1 MSLIRLEHVTRQI
14 PMRDGPALSILRGVT
29 IDIDAGDRVSI
40 VGRSGSGKSTLLN
53 ILGLIDAPTTGRMFF
68 DDRPVQI
75 MRSRERDR
83 IRGRSVGFVFQQ
95 FNLIEGLTATENVAM
110 PLVYSGDSSFW
121 RRRDLAREM
130 LTRVGLGHRLESP
143 VSTLSGGE
151 QQRVAI
157 ARALVRS
164 PRLILADEPTGALDI
179 DTGNAV
185 MRLLDETASDIG
197 AALVVITHDQAVA
210 ANASRRFRLDEGHL
224 SAVDEKAL
232 T

>member
-1 MSLIRLEHVTRQI
+1 MSLISLEDVTRQI

-29 IDIDAGDRVSI
+29 LDVDPGDRVSI

-53 ILGLIDAPTTGRMFF
+53 ILGLIDAPTTGRMLF
-68 DDRPVQI
+68 DDRPVQL
-75 MRSRERDR
+75 MRARERDR
-83 IRGRSVGFVFQQ
+83 IRGSSVGFVFQQ
-95 FNLIEGLTATENVAM
+95 FNLIEGLTATDNVAM
-110 PLVYSGDSSFW
+110 PLVYSGERSFW
-121 RRRDLAREM
+121 QRRDLARDM
-130 LTRVGLGHRLESP
+130 LSRVGLGHRLQSP

-210 ANASRRFRLDEGHL
+210 AKATRRFRLDEGHL
-224 SAVDEKAL
+224 SPLDEQVAA
-232 T
+232 